1 MVLWVHV
8 CSYSPF
14 CNVQIDLFAVQPSLL
29 QEEEIILLFELA
41 SQTITKEPEV
51 LAVMSS
57 LNGEQRDAKVPK

>member
-1 MVLWVHV
+1 MVLWVHA

-57 LNGEQRDAKVPK
+57 LNGERRDAKVPK